1 MDDSTYRLQLFD
13 RLRKNRL
20 FFCCILYIYYMDIT
34 YDSRIRLLC
43 VMPGKMLRNGQ
54 EGPFPTSSCC
64 SLLHQSNTR
73 LKMISATGSKRSC
86 MSSQICY
93 AIYFI
98 KDLSSALLRLTQIP
112 LTPKHVPIWPPKA
125 RILLNAFNLPEKKE
139 NHFSEIPLDNIQN
152 LSKSKV
158 CPCS

>member
-1 MDDSTYRLQLFD
+1 MTQYTGYNYLIGFEKTGSCFAVSY
-13 RLRKNRL
+13 
-20 FFCCILYIYYMDIT
+20 IYIYYMDIT

-64 SLLHQSNTR
+64 SLLRQSNTR

-112 LTPKHVPIWPPKA
+112 LTPKHDPIWPPKKNTSQCIQSA
-125 RILLNAFNLPEKKE
+125 GKIEH
-139 NHFSEIPLDNIQN
+139 HFSEIPLDNIQN